1 MFSSVQIDMLNMIS
15 HVTEESDFVAI
26 SNIISDY
33 FAEKAERSISALWE
47 GGEID
52 LQTIESWKDEHMRT
66 QYSVGQFV
74 CSE

>member
-15 HVTEESDFVAI
+15 LVTEESDFVAI
-26 SNIISDY
+26 SNIISDH
-33 FAEKAERSISALWE
+33 FAEKAERSISELW
-47 GGEID
+47 GSGEID

-66 QYSVGQFV
+66 QYSVEQFV